1 MAERDRGVEMKNVLI
16 IGATGTLGSA
26 VRQQLLKE
34 SNDHLT
40 LFARS
45 ADQLDPNPQ
54 EQIIAGN
61 VMNDADLDSA
71 VKNQDAVF
79 VALSGPLGVYAEKI
93 IAAMKRQKVA
103 RLIFITSMGIYNE
116 IPNSIGVGGNLEYN
130 PVLRPYRDAADKIEA
145 TNLDYTI
152 IRPGKFMRGPI
163 DYEITLK
170 GEPFGGKYVTISSIT
185 DLVLRLIANERL
197 YCQESVG
204 INTPPNH

>member
-1 MAERDRGVEMKNVLI
+1 MAERDRGVGMKNVLI

-26 VRQQLLKE
+26 VRQKLLKE
-34 SNDHLT
+34 SNHHLT

-61 VMNDADLDSA
+61 VMNDADHSA
-71 VKNQDAVF
+71 VKNQDAIF

-145 TNLDYTI
+145 TDLDYTI
-152 IRPGKFMRGPI
+152 IRPGKFMRGPV
-163 DYEITLK
+163 DYEITHK
-170 GEPFGGKYVTISSIT
+170 GEPFGGKYVTISSIA
-185 DLVLRLIANERL
+185 DLVLKLIANEHL

-204 INTPPNH
+204 INTPA

>member
-152 IRPGKFMRGPI
+152 IRPGKFMRGPV

-170 GEPFGGKYVTISSIT
+170 GEPFGGKYVTISSIA
-185 DLVLRLIANERL
+185 DLVLKLIANERL

-204 INTPPNH
+204 INTPA

>member
-1 MAERDRGVEMKNVLI
+1 MAERDRGVGMKNVLI

-26 VRQQLLKE
+26 VRQKLLKE
-34 SNDHLT
+34 SNHHLT

-71 VKNQDAVF
+71 VKNQDAIF

-145 TNLDYTI
+145 TDLDYTI
-152 IRPGKFMRGPI
+152 IRPGKFMRGPV
-163 DYEITLK
+163 DYEITHK
-170 GEPFGGKYVTISSIT
+170 GEPFGGKYVTISSIA
-185 DLVLRLIANERL
+185 DLVLKLIDNEHL

-204 INTPPNH
+204 INTPA

>member
-1 MAERDRGVEMKNVLI
+1 MAERDRGVGMKNVLI

-26 VRQQLLKE
+26 VRQKLLKE
-34 SNDHLT
+34 SNYHLT
-40 LFARS
+40 LFARA

-54 EQIIAGN
+54 EQIITGN

-71 VKNQDAVF
+71 VKNQDAIF

-130 PVLRPYRDAADKIEA
+130 PVLRPYRDAADEIEA
-145 TNLDYTI
+145 TDLDYTI
-152 IRPGKFMRGPI
+152 IRPGKFMRGPV
-163 DYEITLK
+163 DYEITHK
-170 GEPFGGKYVTISSIT
+170 GEPFGGKYVTISSIA
-185 DLVLRLIANERL
+185 DLVLKLIANKRL

-204 INTPPNH
+204 INTPA